1 MIDRINRIV
10 VDIARTR
17 QELNES
23 LHAFP
28 EEAFTLRPAPD
39 EWSAGEVAAH
49 LAIVENS
56 VAAVLRRLLGQGKE
70 RGEKEERKEEGREE
84 DHVTLPPL
92 PAERID
98 APQRFLPEN
107 VLPKSAALETL
118 AASRTALL
126 AAVEESRSFD
136 LRNAIFPHR
145 ILGDLNFYQWI
156 LFVGAHER
164 RHIGQIGTIRAR
176 TDGAA

>member
-1 MIDRINRIV
+1 MTDRINRIV
-10 VDIARTR
+10 ADIARTR

-49 LAIVENS
+49 LAVVENS
-56 VAAVLRRLLGQGKE
+56 VAAVLRRLLEHGKE
-70 RGEKEERKEEGREE
+70 RGEKEEREEEGRKE
-84 DHVTLPPL
+84 DDVTLPPL

-98 APQRFLPEN
+98 APQRFIPEN
-107 VLPKSAALETL
+107 VLPKTAAVEAL
-118 AASRTALL
+118 AASRRAILE
-126 AAVEESRSFD
+126 AIDASRPFD
-136 LRNAIFPHR
+136 LRGAIFPHR

-164 RHIGQIGTIRAR
+164 RHIGQIGTIRKR
-176 TDGAA
+176 TDAAA